1 MVEGILN
8 ISDTLFDYFWAGRYV
23 GFMAIAG
30 LGVAQTYI
38 MLLSTV
44 RQGLDIAMKAMIARA
59 YGAGRVELA
68 NHIAVQALS
77 VTIAFVTPVAMLG
90 IIFTDWLLRVM
101 GLGGD
106 LIDITR
112 LYMKIQF
119 FGFGAMG
126 VRMMLAAALQ
136 SSGDTMTP
144 MKATTATRFVS
155 LILAPIL
162 MFGGIPIVGLHLFP
176 ELGIPGLALA
186 AATGHLVGI
195 AWNGYAL
202 LEGTS
207 RLKLTV
213 RGYRPDP
220 SILKELIRIGWPA
233 AVTTAERSV
242 SQLLLLR
249 FVVPFG
255 NTAIASYSL
264 ARRVIQVSNVGAM
277 GFGRASGIL
286 VGQNLGVGN
295 EQRAKETVRW
305 AVGYIAGIKGLLLG
319 SMFLF
324 PLFVAGIFS
333 QDSELMEVVG
343 PWIQIMCVAAYLQ
356 ATALV
361 MRQSYEVA
369 GDTMSA
375 MIVTF
380 LAMWVVEIPAAWYLS
395 EHTYMGHYGVGV
407 AIALAGLLTNILFIA
422 YYFHGRWLRVGIK
435 AIQDGDRR
443 QRAREAASVRH

>member
-1 MVEGILN
+1 M
-8 ISDTLFDYFWAGRYV
+8 
-23 GFMAIAG
+23 
-30 LGVAQTYI
+30 
-38 MLLSTV
+38 
-44 RQGLDIAMKAMIARA
+44 
-59 YGAGRVELA
+59 
-68 NHIAVQALS
+68 
-77 VTIAFVTPVAMLG
+77 
-90 IIFTDWLLRVM
+90 
-101 GLGGD
+101 
-106 LIDITR
+106 
-112 LYMKIQF
+112 
-119 FGFGAMG
+119 
-126 VRMMLAAALQ
+126 
-136 SSGDTMTP
+136 
-144 MKATTATRFVS
+144 
-155 LILAPIL
+155 
-162 MFGGIPIVGLHLFP
+162 
-176 ELGIPGLALA
+176 
-186 AATGHLVGI
+186 
-195 AWNGYAL
+195 
-202 LEGTS
+202 
-207 RLKLTV
+207 
-213 RGYRPDP
+213 
-220 SILKELIRIGWPA
+220 
-233 AVTTAERSV
+233 
-242 SQLLLLR
+242 R